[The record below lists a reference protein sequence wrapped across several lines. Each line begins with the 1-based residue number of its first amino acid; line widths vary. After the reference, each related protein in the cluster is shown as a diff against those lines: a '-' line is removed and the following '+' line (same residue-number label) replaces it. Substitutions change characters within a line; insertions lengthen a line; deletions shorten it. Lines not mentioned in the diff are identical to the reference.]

1 MNDERVVLGTPLGLE
16 DMIYGCLI
24 QSIGAQSVHRFRG
37 NAQKAP
43 FPDDPGAPGQ
53 NVSLIFLIGVKYNG
67 LQNGS
72 SFFF

>member
-1 MNDERVVLGTPLGLE
+1 MNDKGVVLGTPLGFK
-16 DMIYGCLI
+16 DMSDGGLI
-24 QSIGAQSVHRFRG
+24 QSVGAQSVHRFRG

-53 NVSLIFLIGVKYNG
+53 NVSLIFLVGMKYNG